1 MLTQTF
7 VVADH
12 ERGVLYENG
21 QIKEVLGP
29 GTYRYF
35 DPLKRKHVETF
46 DNRRSALGRALN
58 RRLARSQAKS
68 SAH

>member
-7 VVADH
+7 IVADH

-46 DNRRSALGRALN
+46 DHRRSAFARALT
-58 RRLARSQAKS
+58 RRLARSQGKPPV
-68 SAH
+68 H